1 MFVLAVSGID
11 RFNALLIGEVFGTWR
26 NIFAASQF
34 GLKGLALLF
43 RRDFEQTM
51 RNIHD
56 RIGSIESKPTHP
68 QNTGAG
74 RIPAGESKLVN
85 RYCWSKCFVNM
96 VISMLHGGTVLGVKY
111 RTTQRC
117 ALCVQCIHKA
127 TLRYIPSDEVHLG
140 HECIH

>member
-1 MFVLAVSGID
+1 MEL
-11 RFNALLIGEVFGTWR
+11 GEMY
-26 NIFAASQF
+26 AQPQF
-34 GLKGLALLF
+34 GLKGLTLLF
-43 RRDFEQTM
+43 RRGFEQTM

-56 RIGSIESKPTHP
+56 RIGSIESKTTHP

-74 RIPAGESKLVN
+74 RISAGESKLVN
-85 RYCWSKCFVNM
+85 RYCWSTCFVNM
-96 VISMLHGGTVLGVKY
+96 VNSMPNRGTVLEEKY

-127 TLRYIPSDEVHLG
+127 TLRYMPSDEVHLG